1 MPGLF
6 AGDRAAHIHGQ
17 RGVAVQRPYRSSAWD
32 VVLTPSGVG
41 YAVRCPLPLVDGA
54 AVELWVRTTMT
65 QEQIT
70 LFGFETELERNC
82 YDALC
87 KVQKVGPSIALAVLA
102 TLTPGA
108 LAAAVATNNV
118 DAVTSAKGVGRKTAE
133 MIVAF
138 VELPADLEPGASAP
152 SGDLVDALVALGY
165 DTEEAS
171 GAISGIATDVD
182 LGDESAALAAAL
194 LYLGRVAA

>member
-1 MPGLF
+1 MIGYLSGT
-6 AGDRAAHIHGQ
+6 AKGG
-17 RGVAVQRPYRSSAWD
+17 D

-152 SGDLVDALVALGY
+152 SDDLVDALVALGY